1 MNHIQT
7 AYDAILKGDTDA
19 LLASVESA
27 LNDGLAPEEILNQG
41 LIAAM
46 TDVGDR
52 FERGEFYVPEM
63 LVAARTMQSGL
74 KLLKP
79 HLIES
84 GVESTA
90 RVVIGTV
97 RGDLHEIGKNL
108 VAMMLEGAG
117 FEVTDL
123 GNDVPPDEFANAARE
138 HDADIIG
145 MSALLTTTMPHMQDV
160 IEALE
165 DIGLRDKVKVIVGGA
180 PITQEFA
187 DQIGADGFGA
197 DASAAVRLVKAL
209 LN

>member
-19 LLASVESA
+19 LLASVESG
-27 LNDGLAPEEILNQG
+27 LNEGLAPEEILNQG

-52 FERGEFYVPEM
+52 YERGEFYVPEM

-123 GNDVPPDEFANAARE
+123 GNDVPPDEFVNAARE

-160 IEALE
+160 IAALE

>member
-7 AYDAILKGDTDA
+7 AYDAILEGDSDT
-19 LLASVESA
+19 LLASVEA
-27 LNDGLAPEEILNQG
+27 GLNEGLAPEEILNQG

-52 FERGEFYVPEM
+52 YERGEFYVPEM
-63 LVAARTMQSGL
+63 LIAARTMQSGL

-84 GVESTA
+84 GVESSA

-97 RGDLHEIGKNL
+97 SGDLHEIGKNL

-117 FEVTDL
+117 YEVTDL
-123 GNDVPPDEFANAARE
+123 GNDVPPEKFADAARE
-138 HDADIIG
+138 YDADIIG
-145 MSALLTTTMPHMQDV
+145 MSALLTTTMPYMQDV
-160 IEALE
+160 IKALE
-165 DIGLRDKVKVIVGGA
+165 DVGLRDKVKVIIGGA
-180 PITQEFA
+180 PITQDFA

-209 LN
+209 LD

>member
-7 AYDAILKGDTDA
+7 AYDAILEGDSDT
-19 LLASVESA
+19 LLASVEA
-27 LNDGLAPEEILNQG
+27 GLNEGLAPEEILNQG

-52 FERGEFYVPEM
+52 YERGEFYVPEM
-63 LVAARTMQSGL
+63 LIAARTMQSGL

-84 GVESTA
+84 GVESSA

-97 RGDLHEIGKNL
+97 SGDLHEIGKNL

-117 FEVTDL
+117 YEVTDL
-123 GNDVPPDEFANAARE
+123 GNDVPPEKFAAAARE

-145 MSALLTTTMPHMQDV
+145 MSALLTTTMPYMQDV

-165 DIGLRDKVKVIVGGA
+165 DVGLRDKVKVIIGGA
-180 PITQEFA
+180 PITQDFA

-209 LN
+209 LD

>member
-19 LLASVESA
+19 LLASVESG